1 MRVYSKIQLPLILY
15 LGGGGGVGEGGERGE
30 RGEGCDGLSFPS
42 PLTPLHWRGGEG
54 EEGEGCD
61 SLSFLFSINV
71 PSNTWRS
78 VLLETKWRG
87 ELILR
92 PQDRITC
99 MSRAAVRRL
108 NGRGRRSSGKRD

>member
-42 PLTPLHWRGGEG
+42 PLTPLHWGGGEG

-71 PSNTWRS
+71 PLNTWRS
-78 VLLETKWRG
+78 VLPETKWRG

-92 PQDRITC
+92 PQDRIPP
-99 MSRAAVRRL
+99 
-108 NGRGRRSSGKRD
+108 